1 MNYRAILS
9 VTRDHVF
16 AAVVFFF
23 LRQTGEEREGG
34 VENDSISVVERGN
47 EVRGV
52 AVIPPGYL
60 VIATS
65 LDGISS
71 LVDVEVKGVSS
82 SFIAVLFDAG
92 RIGKPAPRKTTE
104 SSLAHKTSY

>member
-1 MNYRAILS
+1 MSDRAILS

-16 AAVVFFF
+16 AAVLFFF

-34 VENDSISVVERGN
+34 VENGSTSVVERGS

-65 LDGISS
+65 LDGI
-71 LVDVEVKGVSS
+71 